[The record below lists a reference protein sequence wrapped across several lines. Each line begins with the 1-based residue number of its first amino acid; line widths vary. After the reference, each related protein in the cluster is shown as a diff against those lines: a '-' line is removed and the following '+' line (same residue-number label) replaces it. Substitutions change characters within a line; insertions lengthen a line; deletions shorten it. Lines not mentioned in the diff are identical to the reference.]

1 MELEQ
6 IRAYLD
12 SPDAQQRM
20 RAIIELRN
28 YSPNIVV
35 PLLKQRMYDQ
45 ELLIRSF
52 VAMGFGKK
60 RNQEAFEALLNL
72 IEYDRDYNIIAEAA
86 NSLAQYG
93 DRSLPYLVNLF
104 QYNPHWLVRQSIL
117 AAVADLN
124 QPETLLHLS
133 SLGLKGDELVV
144 KLASIANLAKLATTD
159 YAEEALA
166 ILLTLVDNPE
176 VQIRVEV
183 AKALANFSNFSFAKT
198 ALAQLRQDSDYRVI
212 GATLENLL

>member
-20 RAIIELRN
+20 RAIVELRN
-28 YSPNIVV
+28 YNPTIVV

-52 VAMGFGKK
+52 VAIGFGKK
-60 RNQEAFEALLNL
+60 RNEEAFEALLNL

-93 DRSLPYLVNLF
+93 DRALPYLVNLF
-104 QYNPHWLVRQSIL
+104 QYNHHWLIRQSIL
-117 AAVADLN
+117 AAIADMN
-124 QPETLLHLS
+124 QPDILLKLS
-133 SLGLKGDELVV
+133 SWGLQGNDLVV
-144 KLASIANLAKLATTD
+144 KLGSISNLGKLATTN
-159 YAEEALA
+159 YADQALT
-166 ILLTLVDNPE
+166 ILLTLVDDSE
-176 VQIRVEV
+176 VQIRIEV
-183 AKALANFSNFSFAKT
+183 AKTLDNFKDFVEAQT
-198 ALAQLRQDSDYRVI
+198 ALTQFRQDSDYRVI
-212 GATLENLL
+212 GATLESLL